1 MPGCARSEI
10 IRQGQPGVF
19 HVFSQCVRQ
28 AFLLGVDRTTGRDYN
43 HRRQW
48 FVDRMQLLTANFAI
62 DVGFA
67 AIMSNH
73 FHLVLRT
80 SPRLVKRMGAWEVA
94 RRWLRVYPGTRVLE
108 GPWIEP
114 TEEQVKALAEDKE
127 KIAVIRKRLSS
138 VSWFMSALCEFIAR
152 KSNLEDGCRG
162 RFFAGRFGCREI
174 TSEGALLIC
183 GMYVDLNQ
191 IRAGEALTP
200 EASLHCSVGWR
211 IAARATHA
219 EPNVTA
225 TADAWL
231 APLTLADDQLG
242 EVPSQNGRRASDK
255 GLLSMS
261 LDEYLQLLDCVG
273 RQVRSDK
280 RGAIPAELAP
290 IVQRLGIQSGQLVE
304 TIQKLTE
311 RFRRMIGPAAQ
322 MAARAHEAGRKW
334 FQGQRPARR
343 VFSDP
348 QSPGPDTD

>member
-1 MPGCARSEI
+1 MPGCARREI
-10 IRQGQPGVF
+10 VRQGQPGIF

-28 AFLLGVDRTTGRDYN
+28 AFLLGIDPITGRDYN

-48 FVDRMQLLTANFAI
+48 LVDRLQLLTANFMI

-80 SPRLVKRMGAWEVA
+80 SPRLVKRMGTWEVA

-127 KIAVIRKRLSS
+127 KIAEIRKRLSN

-174 TSEGALLIC
+174 TNDGALLIC
-183 GMYVDLNQ
+183 AMYVDLNQ

-200 EASLHCSVGWR
+200 ESSLHCSVGWR
-211 IAARATHA
+211 IAARDRTNDEGSSSPA
-219 EPNVTA
+219 
-225 TADAWL
+225 ADQWL
-231 APLTLADDQLG
+231 APLTLAPDHLG
-242 EVPSQNGRRASDK
+242 DVPCENGPRASNK
-255 GLLSMS
+255 GLLSLS
-261 LDEYLQLLDCVG
+261 LDEYLQLLDYVG
-273 RQVRSDK
+273 RQECTDE

-290 IVQRLGIQSGQLVE
+290 ILERLGIQSGQFVE
-304 TIQKLTE
+304 TVQKLTQ
-311 RFRRMIGPAAQ
+311 RFRRMIGPAEQ
-322 MAARAHEAGRKW
+322 MAARAAEAGRKW
-334 FQGQRPARR
+334 FQGQRHARR
-343 VFSDP
+343 VFSEP
-348 QSPGPDTD
+348 ARPKS